1 MRQNTRLVGLF
12 LKCGK
17 KSFCGFRKIGNIFR
31 PDVLSNLT
39 LRRLNARRR
48 WNKRRMCVFRPVSPC
63 SLPATGINRKISER
77 KEESTMKIGFVSMPL
92 SGHLNPMTAL
102 ARTLQSRG
110 NEVVFFGVPDVEPFA
125 RAAGVD
131 FVPYG
136 EAEYPAGSI
145 DKLYSSVATMRGFE
159 VVRHSCM
166 ELNLGI
172 TRVAFDYL
180 AEKLATTGVEALVI
194 DTIHFFIELVPLSMS
209 IPYVHI
215 WNVLHLDFSGAT
227 PPSLFSSPLDTSPE
241 GLHRNAEN
249 LQKMGAILGPLAEVA
264 RSYAE
269 KVGLEIDWNDPAAT
283 VSKLAVITQ
292 TPKEFDFPGIPW
304 PAQFHYA
311 GPFHDDEGRGR
322 YPFPWEQLTGKP
334 LIYASLRTPVNGL
347 DDVYKNLLKAVE
359 PLEDVQVVLS
369 VGKNINPENLGPIPS
384 NTLVVRS
391 APQIELLKRAALCI
405 THAGLNTTL
414 ESLAQGVPMVAI
426 PIGYDQPG
434 TAARIAHHKV
444 GEFIEVDDLTVDG
457 LHQLIQTVRNNPAY
471 RENAQRFKN
480 IIARRHGLEVATEAI
495 ESAFE
500 KALAEPPV
508 ELSHT

>member
-1 MRQNTRLVGLF
+1 
-12 LKCGK
+12 
-17 KSFCGFRKIGNIFR
+17 
-31 PDVLSNLT
+31 
-39 LRRLNARRR
+39 
-48 WNKRRMCVFRPVSPC
+48 
-63 SLPATGINRKISER
+63 
-77 KEESTMKIGFVSMPL
+77 MKIGFVCMPL

-102 ARTLQSRG
+102 ARRLQSRG

-125 RAAGVD
+125 RAAGLD

-136 EAEYPAGSI
+136 ETEYPVGSI
-145 DKLYSSVATMRGFE
+145 DRVYSSVAKLHGFE

-166 ELNLGI
+166 DLNPDL

-227 PPSLFSSPLDTSPE
+227 PPSLFGSPLDTSPE
-241 GLHRNAEN
+241 GLNRNAAN
-249 LQKMGAILGPLAEVA
+249 LQKLGAILGPIAEVA

-269 KVGLEIDWNDPAAT
+269 KVGLKIDWNDPGAT

-311 GPFHDDEGRGR
+311 GPFHDDEGRE
-322 YPFPWEQLTGKP
+322 PVLFPWEELTDQP
-334 LIYASLRTPVNGL
+334 LIYASLGTLVNGL
-347 DDVYKNLLKAVE
+347 DHMYKHILEAVE
-359 PLEDVQVVLS
+359 PLADVQVVLS

-384 NTLVVRS
+384 NTIVVRS
-391 APQIELLKRAALCI
+391 APQIELMKRAALCI

-414 ESLAQGVPMVAI
+414 ESLAHGVPMVAI

-434 TAARIAHHKV
+434 TATRIAHHGT
-444 GEFIEVDDLTVDG
+444 GEFIEVDELTTDRLRG
-457 LHQLIQTVRNNPAY
+457 LIEKVLQDPSY
-471 RENAQRFKN
+471 RERADYFQNVISKTRGLDVAADVIEQVFQKHQTLDSRSV
-480 IIARRHGLEVATEAI
+480 ARGKHKTAEEMQEA
-495 ESAFE
+495 
-500 KALAEPPV
+500 
-508 ELSHT
+508 

>member
-1 MRQNTRLVGLF
+1 
-12 LKCGK
+12 
-17 KSFCGFRKIGNIFR
+17 
-31 PDVLSNLT
+31 
-39 LRRLNARRR
+39 
-48 WNKRRMCVFRPVSPC
+48 
-63 SLPATGINRKISER
+63 
-77 KEESTMKIGFVSMPL
+77 MKIGFVCMPL

-102 ARTLQSRG
+102 ARRLQSRG

-125 RAAGVD
+125 RAAGLD

-136 EAEYPAGSI
+136 ETEYPVGSI
-145 DKLYSSVATMRGFE
+145 DRVYSSVAKLHGFE

-166 ELNLGI
+166 DLNPDL

-227 PPSLFSSPLDTSPE
+227 PPSLFGSPLDTSPE
-241 GLHRNAEN
+241 GLNRNAAN
-249 LQKMGAILGPLAEVA
+249 LQKLGAILGPIAEVA

-269 KVGLEIDWNDPAAT
+269 KVGLKIDWNDPGAT

-304 PAQFHYA
+304 PEQFHYA
-311 GPFHDDEGRGR
+311 GPFHDDEGRE
-322 YPFPWEQLTGKP
+322 PVLFPWEELTDQP
-334 LIYASLRTPVNGL
+334 LIYASLGTLVNGL
-347 DDVYKNLLKAVE
+347 DHMYKHILEAVE
-359 PLEDVQVVLS
+359 PLADVQVVLS

-384 NTLVVRS
+384 NTIVVRS
-391 APQIELLKRAALCI
+391 APQIELMKRAALCI

-414 ESLAQGVPMVAI
+414 ESLAHGVPMVAI

-434 TAARIAHHKV
+434 TATRIAHHGT
-444 GEFIEVDDLTVDG
+444 GEFIEVDELTTDRLRG
-457 LHQLIQTVRNNPAY
+457 LIEKVLQDPSY
-471 RENAQRFKN
+471 RERADYFQNVISKTRGLDVAADVIEQVFQKHQTLDSRSV
-480 IIARRHGLEVATEAI
+480 ARGKHKTEEEMQEA
-495 ESAFE
+495 
-500 KALAEPPV
+500 
-508 ELSHT
+508 